1 MSVKKNEIDIP
12 SWESMIGQKIESHRG
27 TYAPQRIE
35 DAGERNKKASQKRAT
50 KRWRNNNMEHYLAK
64 QKEWR
69 AEPNKIY
76 FVITWEENAK

>member
-35 DAGERNKKASQKRAT
+35 DAG
-50 KRWRNNNMEHYLAK
+50 
-64 QKEWR
+64 
-69 AEPNKIY
+69 
-76 FVITWEENAK
+76 